1 MLNVRIKILNDLDKL
16 AKRVV
21 IKMDKNMNIG
31 QHYHKVR

>member
-21 IKMDKNMNIG
+21 IKMDENMNIG
-31 QHYHKVR
+31 QHYHKVK